1 MRKLRT
7 RQHVIEDL
15 SYNFVEKQ
23 VLLGFCTFERY
34 TMRQYSYDGHVFTFD
49 ETGQTEDGIFF
60 IQVKATDHLRFSKQ
74 KNGYILKLD
83 KRDLELWLDE
93 DMPVVVVLYDAQN
106 DTGFYLDLE
115 AYFRENRF
123 LLKDMHKFMR
133 VYIPADNHFTPESVK
148 NLRINKNDKYG
159 YHKRF

>member
-34 TMRQYSYDGHVFTFD
+34 TMRQYSYDEHVFTFD

-74 KNGYILKLD
+74 KNGYMEEKIFLRNWKL
-83 KRDLELWLDE
+83 L
-93 DMPVVVVLYDAQN
+93 
-106 DTGFYLDLE
+106 
-115 AYFRENRF
+115 
-123 LLKDMHKFMR
+123 
-133 VYIPADNHFTPESVK
+133 S
-148 NLRINKNDKYG
+148 INKTRFAG
-159 YHKRF
+159 YIVHHWVNLNRDCPFSKNCENYILAISL